1 MTTIENITTAQIESL
16 RNGAASAGDTAMVA
30 LCNLALCGD
39 QDALTD
45 CVEAIQA
52 AEAMDDGEEG

>member
-1 MTTIENITTAQIESL
+1 MTTLDTITTNQIHSL
-16 RNGAASAGDTAMVA
+16 RDGAASAGDTAMVD

-39 QDALTD
+39 QDALAD

-52 AEAMDDGEEG
+52 AEAMDDDKEG